1 MSKELNYI
9 MKLRQLLNYKSDEFS
24 VSQTDCS
31 LLIRD
36 RSGKIFFQE
45 NIEGNSLILP
55 ISLLKPYDIIN
66 QLNSTS
72 DFNLTVKAE
81 EFLHSDIEVL
91 PDQEIQTY
99 DNHEALF
106 LNFEIFGRR
115 CLVGGAESSRNKFTA
130 HHDDFQRDGGK
141 TTIENISPML
151 NLEHS
156 AIHILAANSSRDKR
170 EIFVYLKTLKEKR
183 KKIESLIEYKKATEI
198 EIYQFHEWLEDKMS
212 AQGYEP
218 CETKKNLMI
227 YKRME
232 TKNKVLKRQ

>member
-9 MKLRQLLNYKSDEFS
+9 MKIRQLLNNRTEEFS
-24 VSQTDCS
+24 VSQS
-31 LLIRD
+31 ENSFLVKD
-36 RSGKIFFQE
+36 RSGRVFFQE
-45 NIEGNSLILP
+45 SVSGSSLLLP
-55 ISLLKPYDIIN
+55 ISMIRSFDFTTDPDFDLKH
-66 QLNSTS
+66 
-72 DFNLTVKAE
+72 KAE
-81 EFLHSDIEVL
+81 EFLHSDTAILDSEEFEQQVY
-91 PDQEIQTY
+91 TY

-115 CLVGGAESSRNKFTA
+115 CLVGGVESSRNKFTA

-156 AIHILAANSSRDKR
+156 GIHILATNSSRDKR
-170 EIFVYLKTLKEKR
+170 EIFVYLKDLKEKR
-183 KKIESLIEYKKATEI
+183 KRIESLSEYKKATEL
-198 EIYQFHEWLEDKMS
+198 EIIQFHRWLEDKME

-232 TKNKVLKRQ
+232 NKSKVLKKQ